1 MKKLRKWITLA
12 PLVGLALFALVVAS
26 RLQLASAD
34 VRRDA
39 NTLEQVAP
47 LSIGETATLEILPL
61 YEGAAAQ
68 AGLHTGLGVSYLVK
82 TDTATILF
90 DVGNNP
96 SATSPSPLEQNM
108 AALGVSLDQV
118 DMIVLSHT
126 HFDHTGGQQ
135 WRTKGTFA
143 VGGDRQAPLGN
154 RPVYLP
160 ESLSYPG
167 SAPAVVTSPTRI
179 AEGVAT
185 TGAIP
190 FVYPFPA
197 WLAIPHGVEQSLIVN
212 VKGTGLVVIT
222 GCGHMGLASL
232 LAHVQ
237 AEFAAPVA
245 GVVGGL
251 HEGKADAQAL
261 TPQIQ
266 LLSAIHPLVVG
277 LSPHDSG
284 PAALAAF
291 RQAFPVAYQPVAVGA
306 TIKVR

>member
-1 MKKLRKWITLA
+1 M
-12 PLVGLALFALVVAS
+12 
-26 RLQLASAD
+26 
-34 VRRDA
+34 
-39 NTLEQVAP
+39 
-47 LSIGETATLEILPL
+47 
-61 YEGAAAQ
+61 
-68 AGLHTGLGVSYLVK
+68 
-82 TDTATILF
+82 
-90 DVGNNP
+90 
-96 SATSPSPLEQNM
+96 
-108 AALGVSLDQV
+108 
-118 DMIVLSHT
+118 
-126 HFDHTGGQQ
+126 
-135 WRTKGTFA
+135 
-143 VGGDRQAPLGN
+143 
-154 RPVYLP
+154 
-160 ESLSYPG
+160 
-167 SAPAVVTSPTRI
+167 VTSPTRI

>member
-1 MKKLRKWITLA
+1 MRNPRKWITLA
-12 PLVGLALFALVVAS
+12 PLVGLALFALVVAT

-61 YEGAAAQ
+61 YEGTAAQ

-108 AALGVSLDQV
+108 AALGISLDQV

-143 VGGDRQAPLGN
+143 VGGDQQAPLDN
-154 RPVYLP
+154 RAGLPARVPELSRQRTGGGYIPDQDRRGGCHDGRHPVRL
-160 ESLSYPG
+160 SL
-167 SAPAVVTSPTRI
+167 
-179 AEGVAT
+179 
-185 TGAIP
+185 
-190 FVYPFPA
+190 PA

-251 HEGKADAQAL
+251 HQGKADAQTL

-266 LLSAIHPLVVG
+266 LLSALHPLVVG

>member
-1 MKKLRKWITLA
+1 MKKLRRWITLA

-61 YEGAAAQ
+61 YEGTAVQ

-96 SATSPSPLEQNM
+96 SATAPSPLEQNM
-108 AALGVSLDQV
+108 ATLGISLDQV

-197 WLAIPHGVEQSLIVN
+197 WLAIPGGVEQSLIVN

-245 GVVGGL
+245 GVVGGM

-266 LLSAIHPLVVG
+266 LLSAIHPLIVG

-291 RQAFPVAYQPVAVGA
+291 QQAFPVAYRPVAVGA
-306 TIKVR
+306 ALKVR